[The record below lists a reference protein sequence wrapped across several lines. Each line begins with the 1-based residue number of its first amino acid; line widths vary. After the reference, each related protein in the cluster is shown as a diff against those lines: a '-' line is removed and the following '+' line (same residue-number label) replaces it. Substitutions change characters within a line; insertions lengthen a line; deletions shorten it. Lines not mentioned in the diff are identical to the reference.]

1 MNFEN
6 IKRVACVLTMAT
18 LLSNNVSVTSIEN
31 YEECKECG
39 DCTKIKIW
47 KFEYCYCPDKQ

>member
-6 IKRVACVLTMAT
+6 IKRVVCVLTMAT
-18 LLSNNVSVTSIEN
+18 FLSNNVSVTSIEN

>member
-1 MNFEN
+1 MNFKN
-6 IKRVACVLTMAT
+6 IKNFVCILTVATF
-18 LLSNNVSVTSIEN
+18 LSNNVSVIPIES

-47 KFEYCYCPDKQ
+47 KFEYCYCPEK

>member
-1 MNFEN
+1 MDFKKV
-6 IKRVACVLTMAT
+6 IL
-18 LLSNNVSVTSIEN
+18 LLSLATVISNNISVTPIEN

-47 KFEYCYCPDKQ
+47 KFEYCYCPDKK